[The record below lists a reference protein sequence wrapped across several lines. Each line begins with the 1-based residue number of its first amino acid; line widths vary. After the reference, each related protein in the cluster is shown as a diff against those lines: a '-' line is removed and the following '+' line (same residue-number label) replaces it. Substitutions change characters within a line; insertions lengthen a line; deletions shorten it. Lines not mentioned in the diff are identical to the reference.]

1 MSSVVKTQITLNA
14 KSANWLLNE
23 VTAFVAD
30 RQISQS
36 HVAKLVA
43 EMQEGHFL
51 PEVCTLAVAKLGDK
65 TYRLNGQHT
74 ATAVLKAVE
83 SDENFEIK
91 DLILLTYQ
99 VKSDK
104 ELRELYAR
112 IDRGASRSTAQV
124 TASILTGTSEFE
136 GVNQRILNLLPI
148 GLSIWQH
155 EHRVQR
161 SLHSGENAANDVQGR
176 YLSLSQT
183 VSSLMGDFSYQ
194 AKHHGHVFRGPVVAA
209 MYATFDKDSEDAA
222 KFWRAVATGVGFQN
236 ESEPAARLRQTLQ
249 HSTISGGNIRKGD
262 KAVYGS
268 EDLFRVCLGA
278 WNRFRDGAS
287 FGMALQPTKF
297 KSRPV
302 VK

>member
-1 MSSVVKTQITLNA
+1 MSVTSTQITLNA
-14 KSANWLLNE
+14 KTANWLLNE

-30 RQISQS
+30 RPLSQL

-43 EMQEGHFL
+43 EMQKGHFL

-74 ATAVLKAVE
+74 ATAVLKVIE
-83 SDENFEIK
+83 SNKSFEIK
-91 DLILLTYQ
+91 DLTLLTYN
-99 VKSDK
+99 VSSDI
-104 ELRELYAR
+104 ELRRLYAR

-136 GVNQRILNLLPI
+136 GVSQRILNLLPT
-148 GLSIWQH
+148 GLSIWKH
-155 EHRVQR
+155 EKITDR
-161 SLHSGENAANDVQGR
+161 SVYAGENAANDVQGR

-183 VSSLMGDFSYQ
+183 VSYLMGDFSYQ

-209 MYATFDKDSEDAA
+209 MYATFDKDPEDAA
-222 KFWRAVATGVGFQN
+222 RFWQAVATGIGFQN

-278 WNRFRDGAS
+278 WNRFREGDG
-287 FGMALQPTKF
+287 FRRTLQPTAF